1 MDALLYQPKEPGD
14 FLWINKDRTSIRNNG
29 HINSTLQSHVLRL
42 HDRQERHAR
51 RKNLEIQVLSLYDFE
66 TRLVEDRK
74 VQSGPRTQ
82 TISAV
87 KEVELDTISYSRDDW
102 SSSGPKGTQTMELTA
117 PSKGIAIF
125 NRLCLS

>member
-1 MDALLYQPKEPGD
+1 MDALLNQPKEPGD

-29 HINSTLQSHVLRL
+29 YINSTLQSHVLRL

-87 KEVELDTISYSRDDW
+87 KEVELDTISYSRDD
-102 SSSGPKGTQTMELTA
+102 
-117 PSKGIAIF
+117 
-125 NRLCLS
+125 